1 MKRKR
6 ACIMEIFFEMKGIF
20 QLKGIEKISPKDK
33 GMTAVSVL
41 QSMVDDCMV
50 VCEDQNTRQELDFP
64 W

>member
-1 MKRKR
+1 
-6 ACIMEIFFEMKGIF
+6 MEIFFEMKGIF